1 MMPREQN
8 SVERYPPMQPYKAFR
23 PTGFDATGIG
33 STTHGIGDFLVLL
46 ARNRDSDLLTQSN
59 FDCALQ
65 ELGGESDTVQVHRFG
80 HWACGWFELILIDP
94 ADEKA
99 TETAQEIEDSLAD
112 YPILNDEHHSELEF
126 TEASRLWEHTS
137 MRERVEVIQRY
148 GRNEKVS
155 VFAAR
160 RDEMPQGLYYS
171 DWINAC

>member
-1 MMPREQN
+1 MEK
-8 SVERYPPMQPYKAFR
+8 YKGFR
-23 PTGFDATGIG
+23 PTGFDAAGIG
-33 STTHGIGDFLVLL
+33 GERHGISEFEVLIGQ
-46 ARNRDSDLLTQSN
+46 NRDSSYLEQSN
-59 FDCALQ
+59 FAVALEQ
-65 ELGGESDTVQVHRFG
+65 LGGESDTVQVHRFG